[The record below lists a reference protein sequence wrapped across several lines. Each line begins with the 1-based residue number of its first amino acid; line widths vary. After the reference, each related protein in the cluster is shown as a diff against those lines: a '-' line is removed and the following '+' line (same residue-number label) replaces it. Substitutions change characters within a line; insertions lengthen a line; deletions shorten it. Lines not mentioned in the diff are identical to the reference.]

1 MQLAERIIVICLPI
15 LVENL
20 NLQRFFSAF
29 FHCFLHFE
37 SHTAE
42 KVTSTNTHTKFHSL
56 SLANSIH
63 STSRY

>member
-42 KVTSTNTHTKFHSL
+42 KVTSTNTHT
-56 SLANSIH
+56 
-63 STSRY
+63 